1 MIDKQ
6 ELSIKKQQF
15 LYDILKAE
23 DTRAST
29 ALFAYARFLN
39 IEPLRYEYFPL
50 YMKVF
55 QSNNRYAVDA
65 LVDGYEPEKFLTM
78 VVVPNQFVMRKLF
91 ELLDYHKSN
100 TLYEVTVRVICSFI
114 KRVYSIVEDGYRNYE
129 LSVKDVNNLA
139 KHLNEE
145 EDQDNPANRVI
156 LDILQYLSDLDRLTE
171 SDKDKLDV
179 GRQSNRIRG
188 DFLDNRRKL
197 VQAITDAV
205 LKKSDTVDFGIEPER
220 I

>member
-1 MIDKQ
+1 MINEQ
-6 ELSIKKQQF
+6 ELSIKRQQF

-23 DTRAST
+23 DVRSSA
-29 ALFAYARFLN
+29 ALFAYARYLN
-39 IEPLRYEYFPL
+39 KEPLRYEYFPL

-55 QSNNRYAVDA
+55 ESNNQYAVDA
-65 LVDGYEPEKFLTM
+65 LLEGYEPETFLHL
-78 VVVPNQFVMRKLF
+78 VVVPNQFVLRRVF
-91 ELLDYHKSN
+91 ELLHFHRSN
-100 TLYEVTVRVICSFI
+100 TLYDATVRVMCGFI

-129 LSVKDVNNLA
+129 LSVKDVNNLG

-145 EDQDNPANRVI
+145 QDQDDPANRLI
-156 LDILQYLSDLDRLTE
+156 LDILQYLSDLDRLSETE
-171 SDKDKLDV
+171 KEKLDV

-188 DFLDNRRKL
+188 DFLDNKRRL

-205 LKKSDTVDFGIEPER
+205 LKKSDDVDFGIKPDL